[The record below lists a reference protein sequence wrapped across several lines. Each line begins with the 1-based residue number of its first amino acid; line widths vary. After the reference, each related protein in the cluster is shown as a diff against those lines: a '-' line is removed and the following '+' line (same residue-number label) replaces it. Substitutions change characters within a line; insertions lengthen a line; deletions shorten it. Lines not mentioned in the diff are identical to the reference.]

1 MDIKKINER
10 VENFLQIQNEEVD
23 FVHGEKGLKISGSKK
38 DVSNLIQKLEQEYGD
53 LTIPEF
59 IDMLIEKQKSGEEIL
74 DESLNEKFWGHS
86 ELSSHKLGKLLG
98 YTGGSNDHG
107 SAGALSKNFPMLDS
121 DSFYFRVE
129 ERNKELC
136 KLIGNIRV
144 LNCKQGD
151 IKNIPGIENTNTYK
165 DNEGMIKTGISA
177 LKKLFGDAGYAQSG
191 YVYDGVYREENER
204 ISFVLDIYP
213 EEDLQEQIDYLYYC
227 LDVASKAMLKYYMDV
242 KLPKM
247 KEEIEINNT
256 TKKNVLDRR
265 KQILLQAKEQAPKN
279 TTIKQALSKSSIA
292 KKIQALQNPTSEQL
306 ARILAA
312 IGEE

>member
-1 MDIKKINER
+1 MNIRNLNER
-10 VENFLQIQNEEVD
+10 LAEFFLKENKSLS
-23 FVHGEKGLKISGSKK
+23 LSGTKSNMQDILSK
-38 DVSNLIQKLEQEYGD
+38 LTQQYGN

-59 IDMLIEKQKSGEEIL
+59 IDMLIEKQKSEEEIL

-107 SAGALSKNFPMLDS
+107 SAGALNKNFPMLDS

-136 KLIGNIRV
+136 ELICNIRV

-165 DNEGMIKTGISA
+165 DNEGMIKIGIAA

-191 YVYDGVYREENER
+191 YVYDGVYREKNER
-204 ISFVLDIYP
+204 ISFQLDIYP

-242 KLPKM
+242 KLPKI

-292 KKIQALQNPTSEQL
+292 KKIQALQNPTPEQL
-306 ARILAA
+306 AKIFASLEA
-312 IGEE
+312 